1 LLLLLP
7 SASLQV
13 LLCLKCLQQI
23 VQLLGAAA
31 SPVLRLEGG
40 LRALLSMLQQSG
52 IEPAAASMAAHLLVQ
67 LAAGSTTT
75 LNTLADVVSR

>member
-1 LLLLLP
+1 
-7 SASLQV
+7 
-13 LLCLKCLQQI
+13 
-23 VQLLGAAA
+23 
-31 SPVLRLEGG
+31 VLRLEGG